1 MKIIQMN
8 LDDFG
13 IYHNV
18 EWNPPETGLIV
29 MHGRNE
35 SGKTTL
41 MKYVRSMFF
50 GYLRG
55 DWKGFFG
62 HMDIRRVDGR
72 EYRIYRNEKESYMTD
87 GQLTLHDEPADL
99 WWHGLDRQTYDKI
112 FAMGLEDLQGFKI
125 LSNEKVR
132 SQFFSVE
139 GGVRMGATRRDI
151 IRQMSE
157 LLVASPQGKK
167 PINAL
172 LAEQRDFDNRIRAL
186 SYDEEEFA
194 QLQVKEQTTHEME
207 NRIRLSIEETKQQI
221 ERISMPI
228 AAWDV
233 YKRGQE
239 ALRHMQEL
247 ADVSQFPADGAQKW
261 TELETKLKEIDGQ
274 IQKLEAMSGKGP
286 AFRDEW
292 NSWLLCGP
300 QLDDLYLHVG
310 EWKQGQEEIAAHADK
325 EIDWQFE
332 QNQQAE
338 VLKQWTGQAVPAS
351 IDWTHGQ
358 TIAADLVQCERELE
372 KWQAAKPKNVAA
384 QPVSA
389 AEEEN
394 ADTDW
399 QAVGK
404 AVSSVQETL
413 MERKKIREQLQWIRS
428 DGGSV
433 SHGPAVAAVLFLA
446 AAAGLAALVAVYGLD
461 QRLGY
466 GAAVCLAAAIAAFA
480 RQKSLS
486 GRKPRRIEELE
497 KSLSAV
503 QAQLDSLAAEAKLGL
518 AASDADEVWMQ
529 KLDTIRRQ
537 YMDWK
542 TKESKT
548 VWEKEQK
555 VMYDA
560 IYKEWNQKGT
570 AWQNKLD
577 SCRKAWDAWR
587 SSSGLASLQVTQLQQ
602 AKEAWDAWHAA
613 ASEAESWNDR
623 KEELLRRMSQWQD
636 TAEQLFREL
645 GLSGEGTPEN
655 TEDVYKQWQKIR
667 VQAEVAREQDRQQ
680 QERQEQIQQLQKD
693 KEIRQNQQKDLLALV
708 GAQTSGE
715 FRSKVLKF
723 RQFQQYKEVYDQ
735 SEAHIRLI
743 AKTPKQLTELRHEL
757 KVHTLKNW
765 TDERTYYEKKIA
777 DAEKKLAEVAEKRG
791 SIVER
796 LSQMAKSDAYGKLLQ
811 EKQNRKAELDGKV
824 NDWLAYLFAQYM
836 LGEAQAYYERVRQ
849 PLVIRQAGDYLHL
862 MTQGRYTLQA
872 SFDGRQLYAVDGAQR
887 RIPEKQWS
895 SGLGDQIY
903 LAIRISL
910 AMAFSKQI
918 EPMPLILDDI
928 LVRFDEQRQKEAIH
942 FLADLGKKEQIFLF
956 TCSQTTRNLAGE
968 VQQELAGETDT
979 IHLFEIEQGA
989 IRQSVSLRC

>member
-29 MHGRNE
+29 MHGHNE

-62 HMDIRRVDGR
+62 HMDIRRDDGR
-72 EYRIYRNEKESYMTD
+72 EYRIYRKEKESYMTD

-125 LSNEKVR
+125 LSNETVR

-151 IRQMSE
+151 IRQMGD

-172 LAEQRDFDNRIRAL
+172 LAEQREFDNRIRAL
-186 SYDEEEFA
+186 SYDEDEFA
-194 QLQVKEQTTHEME
+194 QLQGKEQATHETE

-233 YKRGQE
+233 YKRGQD
-239 ALRHMQEL
+239 ALKRMQNL

-261 TELETKLKEIDGQ
+261 TELETKIGEIDEQ
-274 IQKLEAMSGKGP
+274 IRKLEALSAKGP
-286 AFRDEW
+286 AFREEW

-300 QLDDLYLHVG
+300 HLDDLYLHVG
-310 EWKQGQEEIAAHADK
+310 EWKQGLEEVAAHADM

-332 QNQQAE
+332 QNQCAE
-338 VLKQWTGQAVPAS
+338 SLKPWTGDTIPAS
-351 IDWTHGQ
+351 VDWTGGQ
-358 TIAADLVQCERELE
+358 AAAAGLARCEQELE

-384 QPVSA
+384 DK
-389 AEEEN
+389 AEAPAEGEPSKEE
-394 ADTDW
+394 W

-404 AVSSVQETL
+404 AVSSIQECL
-413 MERKKIREQLQWIRS
+413 MERKKLREQLQWLKS
-428 DGGSV
+428 DGSGV
-433 SHGPAVAAVLFLA
+433 SHGPAVLAVLCLA
-446 AAAGLAALVAVYGLD
+446 AAAGLAAMVFVYGMD
-461 QRLGY
+461 QLFGY
-466 GAAVCLAAAIAAFA
+466 GAGLFLALAVAAFA
-480 RQKSLS
+480 KQKSLA
-486 GRKPRRIEELE
+486 GKGPRRIEELE
-497 KSLSAV
+497 KSLAAV
-503 QAQLDSLAAEAKLGL
+503 QERMEALAAEAKAGL
-518 AASDADEVWMQ
+518 AASDDDDVWSR
-529 KLDTIRRQ
+529 KLDEIRMQ

-542 TKESKT
+542 TQESKT

-560 IYKEWNQKGT
+560 IYDEWNKKGA
-570 AWQNKLD
+570 AWQGKLEA
-577 SCRKAWDAWR
+577 SRKAWESWR
-587 SSSGLASLQVTQLQQ
+587 GSSGFASLEVGQLAQ
-602 AKEAWDAWHAA
+602 AKEVWDKWHAA
-613 ASEAESWNDR
+613 VSAAESWRVR
-623 KEELLRRMSQWQD
+623 KEDLLRRMGQWRD
-636 TAEQLFREL
+636 SAEQLFREL
-645 GLSGEGTPEN
+645 GVAGEGTPEQ
-655 TEDVYKQWQKIR
+655 TEAVYKQWQTIR
-667 VQAEVAREQDRQQ
+667 VQAEVAREQDKQQ
-680 QERQEQIQQLQKD
+680 QERQAQIVQLQKD
-693 KEIRQNQQKDLLALV
+693 KEIRQSQQQDLLVLT
-708 GAQTSGE
+708 GAQTTGE

-723 RQFQQYKEVYDQ
+723 RQFQQYKEVYEQ

-743 AKTPKQLTELRHEL
+743 AKTPKQLAELRHEL

-765 TDERTYYEKKIA
+765 TDEREYYEKKIA

-791 SIVER
+791 SIIER
-796 LSQMAKSDAYGKLLQ
+796 LSQMARSDAYGQLLQ

-824 NDWLAYLFAQYM
+824 NEWLTYLFAQYM
-836 LGEAQAYYERVRQ
+836 LGEAQSYYERVRQ

-872 SFDGRQLYAVDGAQR
+872 SFDGRQLYAVDGTQR

-918 EPMPLILDDI
+918 EAMPLILDDI

-968 VQQELAGETDT
+968 VQKELAGETDT
-979 IHLFEIEQGA
+979 IHLFEIEQGT
-989 IRQSVSLRC
+989 IRQSV